1 MNELEQR
8 LVALEEKY
16 SYQDELVNE
25 LNKIVADQQT
35 TIRFLVKEIK
45 GLSEMAGSGSS
56 NANSSEEK
64 PPHY

>member
-1 MNELEQR
+1 MKDLEER

-16 SYQDELVNE
+16 SYQDELVNA
-25 LNKIVADQQT
+25 LNKIVADQQST
-35 TIRFLVKEIK
+35 LEFLVKEIK

-56 NANSSEEK
+56 NANSQDEK

>member
-1 MNELEQR
+1 MNELEKR

-35 TIRFLVKEIK
+35 TIGFLVKEVK
-45 GLSEMAGSGSS
+45 GLSEMAGAGSS
-56 NANSSEEK
+56 NSISADEK